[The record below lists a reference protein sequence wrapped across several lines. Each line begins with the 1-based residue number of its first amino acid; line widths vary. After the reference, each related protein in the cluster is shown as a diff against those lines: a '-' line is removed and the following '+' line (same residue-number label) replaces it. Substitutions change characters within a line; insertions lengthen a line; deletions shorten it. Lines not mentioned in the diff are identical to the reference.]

1 MAVIR
6 HEPLDHPLE
15 TQQELH
21 LLGWPYLAALF
32 AVLTQVVFFVV
43 AN

>member
-6 HEPLDHPLE
+6 HEELDHPLA
-15 TQQELH
+15 TQRELR
-21 LLGWPYLAALF
+21 LLPWPFLVVLF
-32 AVLTQVVFFVV
+32 AVLAFVVFFVV